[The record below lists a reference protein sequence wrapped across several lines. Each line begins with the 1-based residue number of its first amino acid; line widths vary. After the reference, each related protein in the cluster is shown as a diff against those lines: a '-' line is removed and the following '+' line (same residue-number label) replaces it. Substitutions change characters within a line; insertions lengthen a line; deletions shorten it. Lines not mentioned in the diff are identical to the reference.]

1 MIINESKLARQIIGI
16 NKWVGNGAKGTL
28 EWVTAMGKTFASFII
43 IKKLLEKDN
52 TRTTIVVVPTIQLK
66 DQWEFKLNKEKIKN
80 VTVYVI
86 NTVIKN
92 KHKCDLL
99 ILDEIHGFASEKF
112 KLVFEVVE
120 YKFILGLTAT
130 INRLDGKHDLLLSYS
145 PIVDTINIEEALREG
160 WVSEF
165 LEYNLGI
172 ELSEQDRLEYNELN
186 KNFHKYFGFFGHDF
200 NLAMDCCAKT
210 NAEKYSQIHGL
221 DPKLTAF
228 RANRFNYYMR
238 ERKTFLYRAKC
249 KLNLVLEIINRFQ
262 LKTVT
267 FSESTKFAD
276 TLTTQLGEIATCYH
290 SLLTTQIREV
300 KVIKKYK
307 RKPDKIIIKNIK
319 YGKSKL
325 QTEALKKFADNR
337 FKVRVINTAKA
348 LDKGFDVEDVELAII
363 SSSTTNPTQHIQ
375 RVGRAIRD
383 YMYKSGERKG
393 RRKIALIINIY
404 IKDSQDEK
412 WLIARQTDPKTK
424 RPINPNVIY
433 ISDLNE
439 ISYGQ
444 QLNVSESANLSA
456 TTE

>member
-1 MIINESKLARQIIGI
+1 
-16 NKWVGNGAKGTL
+16 
-28 EWVTAMGKTFASFII
+28 MGKTFASFII
-43 IKKLLEKDN
+43 INKLLEKDSS
-52 TRTTIVVVPTIQLK
+52 RTTIVVVPTIQLK
-66 DQWEFKLNKEKIKN
+66 DQWEFKLKKEKIKN
-80 VTVYVI
+80 VEVFVI
-86 NTVIKN
+86 NTVIKTQ
-92 KHKCDLL
+92 HECDLL

-112 KLVFEVVE
+112 KLVFEVVK

-130 INRLDGKHDLLLSYS
+130 INRLDGKHDLLLSYA
-145 PIVDTINIEEALREG
+145 PIVDTITIEEALREG

-172 ELSEQDRLEYNELN
+172 ELSEQDRIDYDLLN

-200 NLAMDCCAKT
+200 KLAMDCCAKV
-210 NAEKYSQIHGL
+210 NAERYASIYQL
-221 DPKLTAF
+221 DPKLVAF
-228 RANRFNYYMR
+228 RANRFNFYMR

-249 KLNLVLEIINRFQ
+249 KLDLVLEIINRFQ
-262 LKTVT
+262 YKTVT

-276 TLTTQLGEIATCYH
+276 KLTEQLGEIATCYH
-290 SLLTTQIREV
+290 SLLTTQIREIKIV
-300 KVIKKYK
+300 KKYK
-307 RKPDKIIIKNIK
+307 KKSDEIIIKNIK
-319 YGKSKL
+319 FGKIKL
-325 QTEALKKFADNR
+325 QQEALKKFADNR

-348 LDKGFDVEDVELAII
+348 LDKGFDVEDVVLAII

-393 RRKIALIINIY
+393 TRKIALIINIY
-404 IKDSQDEK
+404 IKNSQDEK
-412 WLIARQTDPKTK
+412 WLIKRQTDPKTK

-444 QLNVSESANLSA
+444 QLNVSEGANLSA